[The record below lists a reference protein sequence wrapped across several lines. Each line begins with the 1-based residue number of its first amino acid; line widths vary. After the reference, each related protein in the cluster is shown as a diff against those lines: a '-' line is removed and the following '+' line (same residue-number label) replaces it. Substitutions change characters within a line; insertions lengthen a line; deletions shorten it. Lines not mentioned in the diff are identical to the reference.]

1 MFVRFLYTVWCG
13 AIVLSIPKVVRRPEC
28 RVKQIVFPH
37 LFLFIAYS
45 REQVGIIHYI
55 MKKNILI
62 VAMVLGCLSCGSKA
76 EKSVDKQKDLVK
88 EYIEKIENVQ
98 SKEEFDQLRRE
109 CNDRLRFE
117 NDKLT
122 REEKEEYERN
132 MSWEENQ
139 ELKELGKKKREVEK
153 EVRSRFE

>member
-1 MFVRFLYTVWCG
+1 
-13 AIVLSIPKVVRRPEC
+13 
-28 RVKQIVFPH
+28 
-37 LFLFIAYS
+37 
-45 REQVGIIHYI
+45 
-55 MKKNILI
+55 MKKNIWI
-62 VAMVLGCLSCGSKA
+62 VTVVLGCLSCGSKA

-122 REEKEEYERN
+122 REEKEEYEKN

>member
-1 MFVRFLYTVWCG
+1 
-13 AIVLSIPKVVRRPEC
+13 
-28 RVKQIVFPH
+28 
-37 LFLFIAYS
+37 
-45 REQVGIIHYI
+45 
-55 MKKNILI
+55 
-62 VAMVLGCLSCGSKA
+62 MVLGCLSCGSKT
-76 EKSVDKQKDLVK
+76 EKSVEKQKDLVK
-88 EYIEKIENVQ
+88 EYLEKIENVE

-139 ELKELGKKKREVEK
+139 ELKELRNKKREIENK
-153 EVRSRFE
+153 VRSRFE

>member
-1 MFVRFLYTVWCG
+1 MREPVSR
-13 AIVLSIPKVVRRPEC
+13 I
-28 RVKQIVFPH
+28 KQIVFPH
-37 LFLFIAYS
+37 LFILTAYL
-45 REQVGIIHYI
+45 REQVSIIYHI
-55 MKKNILI
+55 MKKNIWI
-62 VAMVLGCLSCGSKA
+62 VAVVLGCLSCGSKA

>member
-1 MFVRFLYTVWCG
+1 M
-13 AIVLSIPKVVRRPEC
+13 
-28 RVKQIVFPH
+28 
-37 LFLFIAYS
+37 
-45 REQVGIIHYI
+45 
-55 MKKNILI
+55 
-62 VAMVLGCLSCGSKA
+62 
-76 EKSVDKQKDLVK
+76 
-88 EYIEKIENVQ
+88 
-98 SKEEFDQLRRE
+98 RRE

>member
-1 MFVRFLYTVWCG
+1 MFF
-13 AIVLSIPKVVRRPEC
+13 INSLSKGTSE
-28 RVKQIVFPH
+28 H
-37 LFLFIAYS
+37 
-45 REQVGIIHYI
+45 IHHI
-55 MKKNILI
+55 MKKNIWI
-62 VAMVLGCLSCGSKA
+62 VAVVLGCLSCGSKA